1 MRLEN
6 LKTTNPELIRLIRL
20 LRKAAKENEA
30 GIWRTAAE
38 NLAKPRRKRI
48 AVNVSRI
55 NRYTKDGDEVVVPG
69 KVLGAGLITH
79 PVKVAALDFSDQAR
93 QKIIKAKGKCLSIPE
108 LIKLNPKG
116 SDVKIIG

>member
-1 MRLEN
+1 MSRKN
-6 LKTTNPELIRLIRL
+6 LKTTNPELISLIRL
-20 LRKAAKENEA
+20 LRKSARENKA
-30 GIWRTAAE
+30 NIWRTVAE
-38 NLAKPRRKRI
+38 YLSKPRRKRI

-93 QKIIKAKGKCLSIPE
+93 RKIIGAKGKCLSIPE

-116 SDVKIIG
+116 SNVKIVG

>member
-1 MRLEN
+1 MSRRR

-20 LRKAAKENEA
+20 LRKAARENRA
-30 GIWRTAAE
+30 NIWRAVAE
-38 NLAKPRRKRI
+38 YLSKPRSRRR

-55 NRYTKDGDEVVVPG
+55 NRYTKEGDEVIVPG

-116 SDVKIIG
+116 SNVKIIG

>member
-1 MRLEN
+1 MSGRRVRS
-6 LKTTNPELIRLIRL
+6 TNPELIRLIRL

-30 GIWRTAAE
+30 NIWEAIAE
-38 NLAKPRRKRI
+38 RLSKSRRRRI

-55 NRYTKDGDEVVVPG
+55 NRYTQNGDEVIVPG

-79 PVKVAALDFSDQAR
+79 PIKVAALDFSEQAR
-93 QKIIKAKGKCLSIPE
+93 RKIVEAKGKCLSIPE

-116 SDVKIIG
+116 SNVKIIG

>member
-6 LKTTNPELIRLIRL
+6 LKITNPELIRLVRL

-30 GIWRTAAE
+30 SIWKAVAE

-55 NRYTKDGDEVVVPG
+55 NRYSKDGDEVVVLG
-69 KVLGAGLITH
+69 KVLGAGLINH

-93 QKIIKAKGKCLSIPE
+93 QKIIKARGKCLSIPE
-108 LIKLNPKG
+108 LIKASPKG
-116 SDVKIIG
+116 SNVKIIG

>member
-1 MRLEN
+1 MSRKK
-6 LKTTNPELIRLIRL
+6 LKTTNPELISLIRL
-20 LRKAAKENEA
+20 LRKAARENKA
-30 GIWRTAAE
+30 NIWRAVAE
-38 NLAKPRRKRI
+38 YLSKSRRRRR

-55 NRYTKDGDEVVVPG
+55 NRYTKEGDEVVVPG

-116 SDVKIIG
+116 SNVKIIG

>member
-1 MRLEN
+1 MSRKK

-20 LRKAAKENEA
+20 LRKAARENKA
-30 GIWRTAAE
+30 NIWRAVAE
-38 NLAKPRRKRI
+38 YLSKPRRIRR

-55 NRYTKDGDEVVVPG
+55 NRYTKEGDEVVVPG

-79 PVKVAALDFSDQAR
+79 PVKVAALAFSDQAR

-116 SDVKIIG
+116 SNVKIIG

>member
-1 MRLEN
+1 MSLKN
-6 LKTTNPELIRLIRL
+6 LKTTNPELRRLIRL

-30 GIWRTAAE
+30 SIWRAVAE
-38 NLAKPRRKRI
+38 SLAKPRRKRI

-55 NRYTKDGDEVVVPG
+55 NRYTADDDEVVVPG

-93 QKIIKAKGKCLSIPE
+93 RKIIRAKGKCLSIPE
-108 LIKLNPKG
+108 LIKANPKG
-116 SDVKIIG
+116 SNVKIIG

>member
-6 LKTTNPELIRLIRL
+6 LKITNPELMRLIRL

-30 GIWRTAAE
+30 SIWKAIAE

-93 QKIIKAKGKCLSIPE
+93 QKIIKARGKCLSIPE
-108 LIKLNPKG
+108 LIKANPKG
-116 SDVKIIG
+116 SNVKIIG